1 MSSRKTGSISS
12 FAVLKVFHET
22 STTFVTMRCW
32 QDTPPAKQQLVVR
45 LSKRLQ
51 KPLICCRVQV
61 GFKQE
66 KNAKLRQGSFLLR
79 DARSCG
85 RQVTRRT
92 IRKKTT
98 PRPFLS
104 RGPDSALS
112 TWSFDP
118 CETIKAQRTKN
129 KNQRPKPQGR

>member
-1 MSSRKTGSISS
+1 MSFRKIRSISS

-22 STTFVTMRCW
+22 STTFVTTPCW
-32 QDTPPAKQQLVVR
+32 QVTQPAKPRLVVR

-66 KNAKLRQGSFLLR
+66 KNAKLRQGSFLLP

-85 RQVTRRT
+85 QQVTRRT
-92 IRKKTT
+92 IRKKTIRSEFLFSKHHFGLWT
-98 PRPFLS
+98 LKRAIPKAQVPRPIIEVNTWEEFLM
-104 RGPDSALS
+104 P
-112 TWSFDP
+112 
-118 CETIKAQRTKN
+118 
-129 KNQRPKPQGR
+129 

>member
-1 MSSRKTGSISS
+1 MSFRKMRSISYI
-12 FAVLKVFHET
+12 AVLKVSHET
-22 STTFVTMRCW
+22 STTFVTTRCW
-32 QDTPPAKQQLVVR
+32 QVTQPAKQRLVVR

-66 KNAKLRQGSFLLR
+66 KNEKLRQGSFLLP

-85 RQVTRRT
+85 QQVTRRT

-98 PRPFLS
+98 HKPCRLS
-104 RGPDSALS
+104 KSNEDFCTLS
-112 TWSFDP
+112 
-118 CETIKAQRTKN
+118 
-129 KNQRPKPQGR
+129 